1 MPRQERGD
9 GRGGDEPCS
18 QGSCTVLEKNGKLFG
33 LTNLLEAQERPS
45 GDGTGEQEVGLP
57 RGGGQ
62 IQRGAATAPGVPGDA
77 PGRAQPPVGARC
89 EVAVRRA
96 RFLRGSDVPPP
107 GRFLASPRPGPFSFP
122 RLIFHVPR
130 VSFSRCF
137 FPTKRVLRL
146 RPEAPRAPH
155 RVVCAPIA
163 GAARALM
170 PLTRLPCRLRG
181 ERDGARLLIP
191 HASLGT
197 GNE

>member
-1 MPRQERGD
+1 MFPGVLHCVGEERKTFWVNQSPRSPGASIRGQN
-9 GRGGDEPCS
+9 GRA
-18 QGSCTVLEKNGKLFG
+18 GS
-33 LTNLLEAQERPS
+33 
-45 GDGTGEQEVGLP
+45 GTSP
-57 RGGGQ
+57 GGGQ

-137 FPTKRVLRL
+137 FPTKRVLLSGRKPPVP
-146 RPEAPRAPH
+146 RTASSAPRSPAPH
-155 RVVCAPIA
+155 AP
-163 GAARALM
+163 
-170 PLTRLPCRLRG
+170 
-181 ERDGARLLIP
+181 
-191 HASLGT
+191 
-197 GNE
+197 

>member
-1 MPRQERGD
+1 MFPGVLHCVGEKRKTFWVNQSPRSPGASIRGRN
-9 GRGGDEPCS
+9 GRA
-18 QGSCTVLEKNGKLFG
+18 GS
-33 LTNLLEAQERPS
+33 
-45 GDGTGEQEVGLP
+45 GTSP
-57 RGGGQ
+57 GGGQ